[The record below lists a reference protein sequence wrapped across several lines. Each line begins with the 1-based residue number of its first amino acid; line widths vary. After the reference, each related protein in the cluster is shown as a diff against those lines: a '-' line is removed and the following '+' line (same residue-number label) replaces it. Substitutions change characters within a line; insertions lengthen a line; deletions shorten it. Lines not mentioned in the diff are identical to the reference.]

1 MNLQNR
7 RKFILKEIEERGSV
21 SVAYLALHM
30 CVSEMTI
37 RRDLTDLDGE
47 GIISRIHGGAVSA
60 RGRSYE
66 PPLTVRATENLEAKR
81 RIGKM
86 AAGLV
91 AEGDSVAIDTGSTA
105 LEVARNLIDY
115 RNLTVVTS
123 SLNVANLLFNKLGV
137 RLILSG
143 GMIRNE
149 EASLI
154 GKLAELT
161 YESLFVDRLFLGV
174 GAIDISTGMT
184 EYNWDDSLIK
194 QAMIRSAKEIILIAD
209 STKFNKIAF
218 ARVAPLSIL
227 HQIVTDKPLENN
239 FTEEL
244 ARLRI
249 SIHFADQ
256 IGNSQ
261 DNSKLEGE

>member
-1 MNLQNR
+1 MKSQNR
-7 RKFILKEIEERGSV
+7 RKFILEEIEERGSV
-21 SVAYLALHM
+21 SVTDLALRM
-30 CVSEMTI
+30 CVSEMTV

-47 GIISRIHGGAVSA
+47 GIISRTHGGAVSA

-66 PPLTVRATENLEAKR
+66 PPLTIRAVENLEAKR
-81 RIGKM
+81 RIGKL
-86 AAGLV
+86 AATLV

-105 LEVARNLIDY
+105 LEVARNLTEY

-143 GMIRNE
+143 GTIRHE

-174 GAIDISTGMT
+174 GAIDASIGMT
-184 EYNWDDSLIK
+184 EYNWDDTLIK
-194 QAMIRSAKEIILIAD
+194 QAMIRSAKEIILVAD
-209 STKFNKIAF
+209 STKFKKIAF

-227 HQIVTDKPLENN
+227 HQIVTDKPLIANIA
-239 FTEEL
+239 EEL

-249 SIHFADQ
+249 SIHVADQ
-256 IGNSQ
+256 I
-261 DNSKLEGE
+261 DNNQLKSKLEGE